1 MTDRIAFALGL
12 LIVALAALDVLANG
26 GGILLFIAKK
36 IADLT
41 EYLAFWR

>member
-12 LIVALAALDVLANG
+12 LIVALAALDVLANS